1 MSGKWIIVTRRL
13 GARGQR
19 FPLLVFALR
28 YLCTHFFEITWPTM
42 LTARR
47 LCTNSITRA
56 SIIRKKK
63 TPTKKSYR
71 FFLVAIMIDNLTKSA
86 TFLITLVVDIFK
98 EAKEIECLFFVQDD
112 LVTWNQST
120 FMIELLQTLFSHYY
134 DSVHLADM
142 NYERL
147 SFFSFVE
154 YFFFSLF
161 NLHLVNQMQRYEH

>member
-28 YLCTHFFEITWPTM
+28 YLCTHFFEITWPTT
-42 LTARR
+42 LTES
-47 LCTNSITRA
+47 NKSFDNKE
-56 SIIRKKK
+56 KKK
-63 TPTKKSYR
+63 THTKKSYR

-120 FMIELLQTLFSHYY
+120 FMIELLQTLFSHY
-134 DSVHLADM
+134 
-142 NYERL
+142 
-147 SFFSFVE
+147 
-154 YFFFSLF
+154 
-161 NLHLVNQMQRYEH
+161 